1 MDADEVLRVEDAVL
15 VLASRVYYLG
25 REVLALVLDVL
36 AERVLDGGVVALD
49 EDAIDEAHRE
59 RRLACGRVSS
69 GSPSRRTRRAGERGP
84 DEPTERLPTMATLRC
99 LDGGAGMGGDGVTL
113 GLVFRNYTAA
123 TRLTMLR
130 SAVFK
135 MLRGSNN
142 EIERSGMGGERGGSR
157 SSRPPPK
164 RLLDSPLKHPKL
176 RGVGFTKG
184 RDPTFA
190 AHTGIGDAAP
200 RPLSV
205 WAVES
210 PRGRQ
215 GHESSMCTSYYV
227 RKVCQS
233 EPHAAPSRC
242 LCTGIGTAVE
252 LPSAPDRRST
262 TGSDA
267 S

>member
-69 GSPSRRTRRAGERGP
+69 GSPSRRKRRAGERGP

-142 EIERSGMGGERGGSR
+142 EIERSGMGGERGGE
-157 SSRPPPK
+157 
-164 RLLDSPLKHPKL
+164 PKL
-176 RGVGFTKG
+176 EADPKEVIRLSPEASQTPGGGVYQG
-184 RDPTFA
+184 
-190 AHTGIGDAAP
+190 P
-200 RPLSV
+200 RPHFCGSHRDWRCSPSPPERLGRRV
-205 WAVES
+205 AARS
-210 PRGRQ
+210 PR
-215 GHESSMCTSYYV
+215 
-227 RKVCQS
+227 
-233 EPHAAPSRC
+233 A
-242 LCTGIGTAVE
+242 
-252 LPSAPDRRST
+252 
-262 TGSDA
+262 
-267 S
+267 